1 MKRPL
6 DRYAEKR
13 AFTRT
18 PEPAPKLPTGRRG
31 PLLFVIQKHAA
42 RRLHYDFRLELD
54 GVLKSWAVPKGPSLE
69 YGDKR
74 LAVEV
79 EDHPF
84 DYGSF
89 EGVIPAREYGAG
101 NVIVWDCGVY
111 SPDEDGRYSFGN
123 REEAQER
130 VRSELAD
137 GKLSFFLR
145 GEKLK
150 GSFALVRT
158 SSDKQW
164 LLLKH
169 KDRFVSGGS
178 SDVLARSRSVL
189 SGRSLDELA
198 TSSAQ
203 RLDAAVLGPTGPQEA
218 MPKKLDPMLAEIGDE
233 PKSDPQ
239 WLYEPKVDGYRVIAF
254 VKDAEVRLQSRRG
267 IDLTTAFPEIVA
279 DLKAQ
284 AVDSMIVDGE
294 IVALDATGRPS
305 FNALQ
310 NRREL
315 KTPAELAAA
324 QRESP
329 VILLCFDLLHFGGV
343 NLRGASYLDR
353 RRYLSQCLLTSAH
366 LQLVHTSDD
375 AEKLYAASLHAGF
388 EGIVAKRKD
397 SPYQPGKRSG
407 AWLKLKS
414 TQTAE
419 FVVGGYTQGKGAREA
434 LGSLLLG
441 YWSGSK
447 LHFAGHV
454 GSGLDDRVVAELAK
468 RFGKLERKAQPFVEK
483 PPLHRPTTWLDP
495 ELVVEV
501 SFGEWTPDGMLR
513 APVFERVRDDIESR
527 SIKGGPQAQ
536 RAKPARLVTPPN
548 EVGEVLQQL
557 ENKSNRLDLVVGGAK
572 LRLTNLD
579 RVYWPA
585 NPEAKQP
592 AITKRDLVRYLAAV
606 SRYML
611 PHLRDR
617 PLTMIRMP
625 EGITGERFYQKHWE
639 QARPDFVQMVSVY
652 SGHKDEKHQYV
663 VANNLPTLLW
673 LGQSGTLE
681 FHVWHSRA
689 NVAPDAANKN
699 TDYDS
704 SEESL
709 SDSVLNY
716 PDYLVFDI
724 DPYIYSGKEAAGEEP
739 EFNKKGFEGGRR
751 VAFWLHALLKQMSL
765 EAVVKTSGK
774 TGLHVFVPINR
785 TVTFDGAR
793 QITEMVGRHL
803 LKEHPK
809 EITMEWATQKRTGK
823 IFIDHNM
830 NVRGKTLRVA
840 YSPCGSPGA
849 TVSMPLT
856 WEELEAAEPTDFAI
870 NNVLLRLEKAGD
882 RWHDALSA
890 KQSLADAFG
899 SNGRT
904 K

>member
-6 DRYAEKR
+6 ERYAEKR

-18 PEPAPKLPTGRRG
+18 PEPAPKLPTDRRG

-42 RRLHYDFRLELD
+42 RRLHYDFRLECD

-89 EGVIPAREYGAG
+89 EGVIPAKEYGAG

-123 REEAQER
+123 RDEAQER
-130 VRSELAD
+130 IRTEFAA
-137 GKLSFFLR
+137 GKINFFLR

-169 KDRFVSGGS
+169 KDRFVTAAG

-198 TSSAQ
+198 TSTGVQ
-203 RLDAAVLGPTGPQEA
+203 RLDAAVLGPTGPSEA
-218 MPKKLDPMLAEIGDE
+218 LPKKLDPMLAESDE
-233 PKSDPQ
+233 TASSDPN

-254 VKDAEVRLQSRRG
+254 LHDGQVRLQSRRG
-267 IDLTTAFPEIVA
+267 IDLTVAFPEIVA
-279 DLKAQ
+279 DLQTQ
-284 AVDSMIVDGE
+284 AVDSMILDGE
-294 IVALDATGRPS
+294 IVALDATTGRPS
-305 FNALQ
+305 FNHLQ

-315 KTPAELAAA
+315 KTPTEVAAA
-324 QRESP
+324 QREAP
-329 VILLCFDLLHFGGV
+329 VVMLCFDLLHFAGI
-343 NLRGASYLDR
+343 NLRGAPYTDR
-353 RRYLSQCLLTSAH
+353 RRYLSQCLLTTPH
-366 LQLVHTSDD
+366 LQLVHALDN
-375 AEKLYAASLHAGF
+375 AEKLYAASLAAGF

-397 SPYQPGKRSG
+397 STYQPGKRSN
-407 AWLKLKS
+407 AWLKIKA

-419 FVVGGYTQGKGAREA
+419 FVVGGYTKGKGAREA

-454 GSGLDDRVVAELAK
+454 GSGLDDRVIAELGK
-468 RFGKLERKAQPFVEK
+468 RFGKLERKALPFVEK
-483 PPLHRPTTWLDP
+483 PPLQRPTTWLDP

-501 SFGEWTPDGMLR
+501 SFAEWTPDGMLR
-513 APVFERVRDDIESR
+513 APVFQRVRDDIESR
-527 SIKGGPQAQ
+527 SIKGGPKAK
-536 RAKPARLVTPPN
+536 RAKPARLATPPD

-557 ENKSNRLDLVVGGAK
+557 ENKAKSFDLVVSGAK

-585 NPEAKQP
+585 NPERQQP
-592 AITKRDLVRYLAAV
+592 AITKRDLVRYLAGV

-625 EGITGERFYQKHWE
+625 EGITGERF
-639 QARPDFVQMVSVY
+639 
-652 SGHKDEKHQYV
+652 
-663 VANNLPTLLW
+663 
-673 LGQSGTLE
+673 
-681 FHVWHSRA
+681 
-689 NVAPDAANKN
+689 
-699 TDYDS
+699 
-704 SEESL
+704 
-709 SDSVLNY
+709 
-716 PDYLVFDI
+716 
-724 DPYIYSGKEAAGEEP
+724 
-739 EFNKKGFEGGRR
+739 
-751 VAFWLHALLKQMSL
+751 
-765 EAVVKTSGK
+765 
-774 TGLHVFVPINR
+774 
-785 TVTFDGAR
+785 
-793 QITEMVGRHL
+793 
-803 LKEHPK
+803 
-809 EITMEWATQKRTGK
+809 
-823 IFIDHNM
+823 
-830 NVRGKTLRVA
+830 
-840 YSPCGSPGA
+840 
-849 TVSMPLT
+849 
-856 WEELEAAEPTDFAI
+856 
-870 NNVLLRLEKAGD
+870 
-882 RWHDALSA
+882 
-890 KQSLADAFG
+890 
-899 SNGRT
+899 
-904 K
+904 